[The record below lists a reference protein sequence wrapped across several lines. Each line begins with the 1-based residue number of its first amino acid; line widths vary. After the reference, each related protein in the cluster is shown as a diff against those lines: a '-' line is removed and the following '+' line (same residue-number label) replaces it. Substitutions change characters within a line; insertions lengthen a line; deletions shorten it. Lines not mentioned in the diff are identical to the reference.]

1 MVRALNH
8 SPTTL
13 MIKLPSRAGGM
24 PVTVG
29 TETEIGWSDEEC
41 HIVLA

>member
-1 MVRALNH
+1 
-8 SPTTL
+8 